1 MPFSM
6 RFRCTRMRNVPST
19 LLFLPVAAN
28 ADITHHV
35 SPMRLW
41 LAIFWSK
48 GGPSTRGSRS
58 GAPGRR
64 MRPSSAQGEKAS
76 LPSEAM
82 AHTPCQTGRFR
93 FDRST
98 FRCRDMRAHLF
109 SGIEPPTPHLQAVES
124 SNTENVCEH
133 GELSETA
140 TSLSGIRPKEVPLAT
155 VAGASGCWYSR
166 HVDYSSTKKRYYSTG
181 GKLRI

>member
-35 SPMRLW
+35 SPMRVW

-109 SGIEPPTPHLQAVES
+109 SGIDRQLLIFRQWSRAIQRTSA
-124 SNTENVCEH
+124 NTVSCRRQQLH
-133 GELSETA
+133 
-140 TSLSGIRPKEVPLAT
+140 
-155 VAGASGCWYSR
+155 
-166 HVDYSSTKKRYYSTG
+166 
-181 GKLRI
+181 